1 MDTQVLQAISFIA
14 GIILTA
20 IVLLVLNIVIDKREE
35 KKRKLNKK

>member
-20 IVLLVLNIVIDKREE
+20 VALLVLNIVIDKREE